1 MDADHPD
8 YDRTPSIH
16 PEIVRC
22 LIPPPDARVAS
33 SRSLLALAVL
43 SDPAL
48 AQTATEVVATCID
61 KAADAFVGCVIDE
74 PWYTESLCYAKYAA
88 DSILIVP
95 STLLRL
101 VNL

>member
-1 MDADHPD
+1 MSHL
-8 YDRTPSIH
+8 TPG
-16 PEIVRC
+16 R
-22 LIPPPDARVAS
+22 LRRVLPFA
-33 SRSLLALAVL
+33 LLALVTL

-48 AQTATEVVATCID
+48 AQTATEVVAQCID
-61 KAADAFVGCVIDE
+61 KAADAFVGCVLDE

-88 DSILIVP
+88 DSILCVP